1 MKHARLAL
9 TGLICAG
16 ILCLGGAAAGQALE
30 GKKGSPAMQGQPD
43 LKYDWDRHP
52 RLRWGYNDLNRDG
65 VADTLVTVW
74 NGKTVAFVSDDGKLP
89 WSAADEGRDWG
100 DYFNRAFNVGQ
111 APPAMWNGVR
121 GNWGN
126 YTILVDRDGCGR
138 FDSPGDFYYKTLDIN
153 GDGAP
158 EAEYYHLFPG
168 SMPWSNKLHVNL
180 NGERDMSYLDWR
192 NFYYADEQRYLPGGK
207 YIMNV
212 HGNGFFLN
220 SYSPAV
226 QTAWENPIAWYDF
239 DFDGRTN
246 MVMRAADTHTV
257 TAANGDPRY
266 RGDLGEFEIA
276 FELNGNTGPDKFH
289 SLDMQLTFLQ
299 YRGRGPGYRTY
310 LDRVPL
316 IRGLPEAAF
325 LSERLL
331 ATRQEPLRRYFP
343 YLDGFKRATDFD
355 GWEGVWLL
363 FDEDDDDNR
372 WEEMFGKHEQDWAP
386 FSDRVGDRIE
396 VDADYG
402 GRGKLYVGRFDG
414 RIHLYHAETAFWD
427 IDYLALYK
435 GSTDRKQTGEGPE
448 PPVGLRYPR
457 VRYSDRNRN
466 GFIDTIEYMTVEYG
480 REAETEKIE
489 RTISLLGLAGEGD
502 EAPDV
507 CPLIDPRVEAPLT
520 GWRLE
525 KWNGQPLGPQ
535 DFAGSPNKEVYDRM
549 IALYANVA
557 EQMWRGAWK
566 LYQTAKRHR
575 LNVSEDLDRELKLAW
590 TKEEL
595 GELRALTVP
604 AGYSRHLA
612 GRTRREQYHNGF
624 WLREKVF
631 QDLLDHSG
639 LDPLTLQ
646 RDYYAGRIDALCER
660 LDRGR
665 R

>member
-1 MKHARLAL
+1 
-9 TGLICAG
+9 
-16 ILCLGGAAAGQALE
+16 
-30 GKKGSPAMQGQPD
+30 
-43 LKYDWDRHP
+43 
-52 RLRWGYNDLNRDG
+52 
-65 VADTLVTVW
+65 
-74 NGKTVAFVSDDGKLP
+74 
-89 WSAADEGRDWG
+89 
-100 DYFNRAFNVGQ
+100 
-111 APPAMWNGVR
+111 
-121 GNWGN
+121 
-126 YTILVDRDGCGR
+126 
-138 FDSPGDFYYKTLDIN
+138 
-153 GDGAP
+153 
-158 EAEYYHLFPG
+158 
-168 SMPWSNKLHVNL
+168 
-180 NGERDMSYLDWR
+180 
-192 NFYYADEQRYLPGGK
+192 
-207 YIMNV
+207 
-212 HGNGFFLN
+212 
-220 SYSPAV
+220 
-226 QTAWENPIAWYDF
+226 
-239 DFDGRTN
+239 
-246 MVMRAADTHTV
+246 
-257 TAANGDPRY
+257 
-266 RGDLGEFEIA
+266 
-276 FELNGNTGPDKFH
+276 
-289 SLDMQLTFLQ
+289 
-299 YRGRGPGYRTY
+299 
-310 LDRVPL
+310 
-316 IRGLPEAAF
+316 
-325 LSERLL
+325 
-331 ATRQEPLRRYFP
+331 
-343 YLDGFKRATDFD
+343 
-355 GWEGVWLL
+355 
-363 FDEDDDDNR
+363 
-372 WEEMFGKHEQDWAP
+372 
-386 FSDRVGDRIE
+386 VGDRIE

-595 GELRALTVP
+595 GELRELTVP

-660 LDRGR
+660 LDRGCR
-665 R
+665 